1 MMSPS
6 RGEKLLGRRRH
17 QSKNIR
23 SVGSFESR
31 IPNAVKD
38 SKFGRLRGRVGVW
51 LEKQLEIV
59 RPGRC
64 DAQPFESPAGSSVFF
79 TKPRTSGVEPQRVV
93 LIVYESLLKFDLHE
107 ELLLLEERH

>member
-1 MMSPS
+1 MMRPS

-79 TKPRTSGVEPQRVV
+79 TMAKTSVYNLSALF
-93 LIVYESLLKFDLHE
+93 LIVYEYAA
-107 ELLLLEERH
+107 